1 MRSGE
6 ISLAIE
12 IPPNFARDVARGEQV
27 QVGVWIDGAMPQRAE
42 TVQGYVQG
50 FTLTGSCKRRWN
62 KAVMQHQVQ

>member
-50 FTLTGSCKRRWN
+50 IHTYWLMQRRWN